1 LKEGTKSPLFFN
13 DFEQMQ
19 LRESIEEIVQN
30 LISDEYFIVDVSV
43 AGSGGRQKVTVLLDG
58 DNGITIEKCAEV
70 SRRLGEEIESRD
82 LISQNYI
89 LEVSSPGIDYP
100 LKLNRQYKRN
110 IGRKLKLQ
118 LEDDSFHTGTLKD
131 VKDDFIIIEAEVM
144 AVNNAGKVL
153 KNKIVFQEM
162 EIPFIKIKKTNVII
176 SFR

>member
-1 LKEGTKSPLFFN
+1 MEGTKSPLFFN

-30 LISDEYFIVDVSV
+30 LISGEYFIVDVSV
-43 AGSGGRQKVTVLLDG
+43 TGSGGRPKITVLVDG
-58 DNGITIEKCAEV
+58 DNGITIEKCAEI
-70 SRRLGEEIESRD
+70 SRRLGEEIESKD

-100 LKLNRQYKRN
+100 LKFNRQYIRN
-110 IGRKLKLQ
+110 IGRKLKIQ
-118 LEDDSFHTGTLKD
+118 LEDDGFQTGTLKE
-131 VKDDFIIIEAEVM
+131 VKDASIIIDAEVA

-162 EIPFIKIKKTNVII
+162 EIPFEKIKKTNVII
-176 SFR
+176 SFS